1 MVERIIDDELY
12 PTVAEDDDGQL
23 AASLDG
29 MTLDGDTLFEH
40 KLLNDD
46 LRACRDNGAPI
57 PEHYRAQMEQQ
68 LMVTGAREVLFVA
81 SRWDDAGEP
90 TEEPL
95 HAHYE
100 SDPAMRRRI
109 LDGWAQFARDLQDW
123 QPAAAAPEGKAPEQ
137 LPALHVQVQ
146 GQVVASNLAEFKAHA
161 LAVISAINTD
171 LQTDGDFADAEKTV
185 KWCKDVESRL
195 AAAKDAALGQTAS
208 IDALFRALDEIA
220 ETARRTRLDLEKKVK
235 AKKDE
240 IRLTKIREAERR
252 FGDVVAVR
260 TEQLGVA
267 LIIQHPD
274 FAGAIR
280 GLKTLASIDNAL
292 AAALTDAT
300 ATVNRMFYDAQ
311 NNLLWLEESEARN
324 LPTFPDLAQ
333 LLTQPAEAFRAIV
346 SGRLVQ
352 HREAAERM
360 RQEAEAKARAEEEAR
375 AAAATA
381 AAEAQ
386 AQAEQAAPE
395 QAPAAPVQQEAAA
408 PETAP
413 VAPVAAPAQPQGKP
427 VALKDINA
435 AIAPISIT
443 QQGMD
448 WFGFRPVESKG
459 RAVLYPAGTIAE
471 LCTSIERHMRAVRNP
486 ESTCCI
492 PPGGATGRTL

>member
-1 MVERIIDDELY
+1 MHAQREMVEKIIDDDLF
-12 PTVAEDDDGQL
+12 PVVAEDDDGQL
-23 AASLDG
+23 AASFDG
-29 MTLDGDTLFEH
+29 MTLDGDTVFEH
-40 KLLNDD
+40 KLMNDA
-46 LRACRDNGAPI
+46 LRACRDACAPI

-68 LMVTGAREVLFVA
+68 LMVSGAREVLFVA
-81 SRWDDAGEP
+81 SAWTDDGQAAEP
-90 TEEPL
+90 PY
-95 HAHYE
+95 HGHYE
-100 SDPAMRRRI
+100 SDPIMRQRI
-109 LDGWAQFARDLQDW
+109 LDGWAQFAADLKNW

-146 GQVVASNLAEFKAHA
+146 GQVVASNLAEFKVRA
-161 LAVISAINTD
+161 LAVIGAINTD

-208 IDALFRALDEIA
+208 IDELFRALDEIA

-252 FGDVVAVR
+252 FCDVVAVR
-260 TEQLGVA
+260 TEQLGVS

-292 AAALTDAT
+292 AAALTEAT
-300 ATVNRMFYDAQ
+300 ATVNRMFDDAQ

-346 SGRLVQ
+346 SGRVVQ

-360 RQEAEAKARAEEEAR
+360 RAEAEAKARAEEEAQ
-375 AAAATA
+375 THPVDTP
-381 AAEAQ
+381 
-386 AQAEQAAPE
+386 AAPE
-395 QAPAAPVQQEAAA
+395 SPQPA
-408 PETAP
+408 
-413 VAPVAAPAQPQGKP
+413 
-427 VALKDINA
+427 KDAERAELPTMKLGEINA
-435 AIAPISIT
+435 LLSPVTIT
-443 QQGMD
+443 REGLSD
-448 WFGFRPVESKG
+448 LGFDHVG
-459 RAVLYPAGTIAE
+459 REKAAYLYYAKDFPLICDKLIYVLQ
-471 LCTSIERHMRAVRNP
+471 RAKAR
-486 ESTCCI
+486 
-492 PPGGATGRTL
+492 GGAQ